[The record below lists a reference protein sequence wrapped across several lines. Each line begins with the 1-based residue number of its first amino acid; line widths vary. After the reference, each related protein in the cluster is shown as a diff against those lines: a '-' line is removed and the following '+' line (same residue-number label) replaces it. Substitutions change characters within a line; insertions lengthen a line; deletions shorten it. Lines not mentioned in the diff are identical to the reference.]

1 VTSQQGSGPT
11 AEAGGTGP
19 GEPDG
24 AQDGTEPEAAEPRT
38 AELPAP
44 EPAAAEPP
52 APEPPAPEPP
62 AAEPPAPESPD
73 AEPPEAAEPPK
84 PPPARRRI
92 QKLAAVLSVVGELMI
107 TVGVILALFVVYSLW
122 WTNVVANR
130 QAATASRKVRESWSH
145 GKVTPGKGFDPKSGI
160 GFLHVPAMGRHYEVL
175 IAKGTSR
182 AQLDKGVAGYYT
194 HPVKAALPWAKKG
207 NFALAAHRDGHGAKF
222 HKLNRVKKGDAVVVE
237 TRDDW
242 YVYRVFRTLPQTSRY
257 DVGAIK
263 PIPKGSGRTRP
274 GRYITLTTCT
284 PVYTSLY
291 RMIVWGELV
300 RVQKVDAARTPPKE
314 LR

>member
-1 VTSQQGSGPT
+1 VTSQHGAGS
-11 AEAGGTGP
+11 EAGAEGGDP
-19 GEPDG
+19 GKTDE
-24 AQDGTEPEAAEPRT
+24 
-38 AELPAP
+38 P
-44 EPAAAEPP
+44 EPADADGSREPRGPAEPDRAEST
-52 APEPPAPEPP
+52 AP
-62 AAEPPAPESPD
+62 AEPDRGESTAPAE
-73 AEPPEAAEPPK
+73 
-84 PPPARRRI
+84 PPARRRL
-92 QKLAAVLSVVGELMI
+92 QKVAAVLSVVGELMI
-107 TVGVILALFVVYSLW
+107 TVGLILALFVVYSLW

-130 QAATASRKVRESWSH
+130 QVAKESRKVRESWSH
-145 GKVTPGKGFDPKSGI
+145 GKVTPGKGFDPKDGI

-182 AQLDKGVAGYYT
+182 EELNKGVAGYYT
-194 HPVKAALPWAKKG
+194 DPVKAALPWAKKG
-207 NFALAAHRDGHGAKF
+207 NFALAAHRDGHGARF
-222 HKLNRVKKGDAVVVE
+222 HNLDKVGKGDAIVVE
-237 TRDDW
+237 TKDDW

-263 PIPKGSGRTRP
+263 PIPKGSGRTKA

-300 RVQKVDAARTPPKE
+300 RVQKVDAARTLPKE